1 MIVGVDV
8 VVTDQLSLAVLVT
21 SLVSVIKETK
31 K

>member
-8 VVTDQLSLAVLVT
+8 VVRDQLSLAVLVT
-21 SLVSVIKETK
+21 SLVFVIKETK

>member
-21 SLVSVIKETK
+21 SLVFVIKETK

>member
-8 VVTDQLSLAVLVT
+8 VVKDQLSLAVLVT
-21 SLVSVIKETK
+21 SLVFVIKETK

>member
-8 VVTDQLSLAVLVT
+8 VVKDQLSLAVLVT
-21 SLVSVIKETK
+21 SLVFVIKEIK

>member
-1 MIVGVDV
+1 MTVGVDV

-21 SLVSVIKETK
+21 SLVFVIKETK

>member
-1 MIVGVDV
+1 MTVGVDI

-21 SLVSVIKETK
+21 SLVFVIKETK